1 MAALSRVVMATTA
14 ATKASFT
21 ALGLAGGFAVSALA
35 PPLERHGHWMVHA
48 TSPTVGYGTVD
59 VANALLA
66 ALGRV
71 SVRSFVAASGD
82 RALQTAFDRLVHL
95 WGAEHGFM
103 GAHRLKIAGEPRPR
117 LPVRNASV
125 RTSRI

>member
-1 MAALSRVVMATTA
+1 MATLSCVVMATTA

-35 PPLERHGHWMVHA
+35 PPLERHAWMDHA

-66 ALGRV
+66 ALMSATRK
-71 SVRSFVAASGD
+71 APDAC
-82 RALQTAFDRLVHL
+82 
-95 WGAEHGFM
+95 
-103 GAHRLKIAGEPRPR
+103 
-117 LPVRNASV
+117 
-125 RTSRI
+125 